1 MPPRGDRAPS
11 RGDAQALALTEE
23 LGAQLGRMKGAGAKL
38 VQLLSMLA
46 FQRER
51 CQGALGALRAEGAPV
66 PGDSEPTLPLNTWL
80 GKASTSNVTS
90 WPSAT

>member
-1 MPPRGDRAPS
+1 MRPQGERAPS

-51 CQGALGALRAEGAPV
+51 SEGALGALRADAAPV
-66 PGDSEPTLPLNTWL
+66 AFDRVRPIFSR
-80 GKASTSNVTS
+80 
-90 WPSAT
+90 